1 MQIILYQNKSD
12 KRALTKTLENAL
24 TVENVLLL
32 DGNDSI
38 LAPKLI
44 LSGVNVANYN
54 YVYIPDFGRYYFI
67 TSIDV
72 VDTRRY
78 RISCDVDVLMSFA
91 DDIKKLSVI
100 STHAQ
105 SNFNRY
111 LPDSVPVS
119 ARRNIIV
126 KEFSNGEINSA
137 NVTDTTNCVIINYLA
152 GGAEN
157 G

>member
-1 MQIILYQNKSD
+1 MQVILYRNKSD
-12 KRALTKTLENAL
+12 RRALNKTLENAL

-38 LAPKLI
+38 LTPKLI

-72 VDTRRY
+72 VDTRRH

-91 DDIKKLSVI
+91 ADIKNLTVI

-126 KEFSNGEINSA
+126 KEFSQGEINSG
-137 NVTDTTNCVIINYLA
+137 NITDGTNCVVINYLA
-152 GGAEN
+152 GGAV
-157 G
+157 

>member
-24 TVENVLLL
+24 TVGNVLLL

-38 LAPKLI
+38 LTPKLI

-91 DDIKKLSVI
+91 DDIKNLSVI

-105 SNFNRY
+105 TNFNRY
-111 LPDSVPVS
+111 LPDNIPVS

-126 KEFSNGEINSA
+126 KEFSQGEINSG
-137 NVTDTTNCVIINYLA
+137 NITDGTNCVVINYLA
-152 GGAEN
+152 GGAE
-157 G
+157 

>member
-38 LAPKLI
+38 LSPKLI

-91 DDIKKLSVI
+91 DDIKNLSVI

-111 LPDSVPVS
+111 LPDNIPVS

-126 KEFSNGEINSA
+126 KEFSQGEINSG
-137 NVTDTTNCVIINYLA
+137 NITDGTNCVVINYLA
-152 GGAEN
+152 GGAE
-157 G
+157 